1 MTTAQLSRRGL
12 LTGTAVVGAEMTSTT
27 AGMASTSTASP
38 ATARRRTRDYWLAAV
53 PIRTSAVPSGVDEMM
68 GTVHRAADTTF
79 VALGYRAYSPGWGA
93 PLPGS
98 ARLGPNTG
106 LPGPVLRGEVGDTIV
121 VHFRNDDTHYGQPHS
136 IHPHGVRY
144 TPDSDGAWTAADP
157 DKPGTAV
164 APGAEYTYT
173 YHVTESSV
181 GTWPYHDHSKP
192 FRIPGRRR
200 DGSGDK
206 GAATSAG
213 MGMDMGGDDPPTME
227 VGAELGLIGMFV
239 LTEPGE
245 RRPDREIYLV
255 LHDLYSGDVPSLD
268 RDYDCFNGR
277 AFLGNTPTF
286 RATVGQHVRWHVVAL
301 GTEFHVFH
309 VHGHRWKNDAGR
321 YTDSVVV
328 GPATT
333 VVADYVEDSPG
344 DWLYHCHVVDH
355 MEGGMV
361 GRYHVDG

>member
-1 MTTAQLSRRGL
+1 
-12 LTGTAVVGAEMTSTT
+12 
-27 AGMASTSTASP
+27 MASTSTASP
-38 ATARRRTRDYWLAAV
+38 ATARRRTREYWLAAV
-53 PIRTSAVPSGVDEMM
+53 PIRTSAVPSGVDQMM

-106 LPGPVLRGEVGDTIV
+106 LPGPVLRGEEGDTIV
-121 VHFRNDDTHYGQPHS
+121 VHFRNDDRHYGQPHS

-213 MGMDMGGDDPPTME
+213 MGMDMGGDEPPTME

-255 LHDLYSGDVPSLD
+255 LHDLYSGAVPSLD

-286 RATVGQHVRWHVVAL
+286 RTTVGQHVRWHVVAL

-361 GRYHVDG
+361 GRYHVDA